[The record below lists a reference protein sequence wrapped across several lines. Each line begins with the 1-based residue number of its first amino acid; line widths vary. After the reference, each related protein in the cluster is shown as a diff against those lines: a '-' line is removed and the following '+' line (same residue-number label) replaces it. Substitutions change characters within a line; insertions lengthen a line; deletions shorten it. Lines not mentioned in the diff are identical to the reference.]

1 MTHPPADKQNAK
13 RLLVLR
19 TATAAQ
25 RTAEKAESLG
35 WTTTASTLWRVAP
48 LAQTADGREKQAK
61 HLMKLLQSHGHAP
74 VLLTSSNIVDAFNEL
89 VGASPDLAQALIA
102 RTAFVVGATTAEAVA
117 CFNFRQ
123 IHQATGDG
131 ASLARLV
138 AQKWTGA
145 EKTALHLCG
154 LVRADEPARSL
165 EAQGWQVVPVALYE
179 MCPQPRLDPPARTFL
194 QEAVQEALCGAGQS
208 HILFTSAQAVRVF
221 AELLQQE
228 GADFAPLLARPPES
242 GQKPPMAGMIAL
254 VPSESVART
263 VREVLAVGSV
273 RVSDELP

>member
-48 LAQTADGREKQAK
+48 LAQTAGGREKQATD
-61 HLMKLLQSHGHAP
+61 LLKLLQSHGHAP
-74 VLLTSSNIVDAFNEL
+74 VLLTSSNIVDAFQEL
-89 VGASPDLAQALIA
+89 VEIAPDLARALIA

-194 QEAVQEALCGAGQS
+194 QEALCGAGQS

-228 GADFAPLLARPPES
+228 GADFARLLARPPES